1 VVLTFNQKKAE
12 NNKINHKMY
21 MMQNLNKFKKD
32 KIISEESKSE
42 TIFESTVLQSEKQFV
57 IKQSDAA

>member
-1 VVLTFNQKKAE
+1 
-12 NNKINHKMY
+12 

-42 TIFESTVLQSEKQFV
+42 TIFESTVLENEKQLV
-57 IKQSDAA
+57 IKKSDAA